1 MPLLEATVVA
11 RRPLTTSALAMGVGL
26 LLTVAPA
33 LPATAAPPPATAP
46 PSSQAADRTFT
57 DGDYVVTLAQDPIAG
72 YDGSLPGIPRLKSA
86 GGDLD
91 LARPTTRRYRDLLL
105 SAQTKVAD
113 VVGAV
118 PQQRYTVALNGFSAR
133 LTGAQA
139 KELAATAGVVSVAPD
154 VTRHLA
160 DPAEAGA
167 GSSPETGTETGTES
181 GTESGT
187 DSASETRSG
196 TDQATDR
203 SASTLKAPARGA
215 RTTADYLGLTG
226 PGGVWDRLGGPGQA
240 GRGVVV
246 ADLDT
251 GLWPEH
257 PSVAGA
263 KLPTRA
269 PADDPHGPYRSGST
283 IRMTKADG
291 GTYTGVCQTGERW
304 SASNCSTKVV
314 GARSFSDGFR
324 QAHALGG
331 EEFDSARDSDGH
343 GTHTGTTAVGRTGVP
358 ATIRGEGYGDVTG
371 IAPAAALAVYKVCW
385 TSEEGDNGCQTSD
398 LVAAIDQAV
407 ADNVD
412 VINYSIGS
420 DPSPDP
426 ADPVETAFL
435 VAASAGIFVS
445 ASAGNSGPGASTVD
459 HQSPWVTTVA
469 AATSVLREGTVVLG
483 DGTKLVGA
491 RLQREPLPSA
501 PLVLGSAVRIR
512 QAPADDADKCLDGS
526 LDPAKAKGK
535 IVVCERAIT
544 ARVAKSAEVA
554 RVGGAGMVLYNPVP
568 NSLEP
573 DAHTVPTVHL
583 DTREGERLVAYVRG
597 HRRPTASFQAG
608 NTSGRPTATPQ
619 VSAFSSRGPALV
631 DDGDVLKPDVTAPGS
646 GIVAGYSPVASAD
659 GEDLFAPESGTS
671 MSAPHVTGLAALH
684 LAAHPE
690 FTPMMVKSAL
700 MTTARDVVS
709 ASGRPV
715 RRVLSAGAGFVDP
728 AAMLTPG
735 LVYDSTPL
743 DWLRWLEG
751 SGVDTGTGLEA
762 VDPSD
767 LNQPSIA
774 VGDLVGSRTVTR
786 SVTAVTGGFYY
797 AQADVPG
804 FDVQVQP
811 SVLNLQPGQTGRF
824 RVTLTR
830 TTAPVDQWSSG
841 WLTWTGGDRL
851 TVRSPVALKPL
862 TLGGVPA
869 ELTAPASRSGS
880 VRATVL
886 PGTSGPLDLT
896 TAGLVAGETRRGRVD
911 QGDVREFPV
920 TIPEG
925 TTFTRFDLVGQP
937 GSDLDLYLYTEGG
950 TLVGQSAA
958 VTADE
963 RIDGFVEPGRYVL
976 QVSGY
981 AGADGGPDAGYALTS
996 FVLGAGP
1003 GTGTFRVAPDPLLLE
1018 QGRPATLT
1026 ASWRGLDPARRY
1038 LGTITYGDTGQRTVL
1053 AVG

>member
-1 MPLLEATVVA
+1 MVA
-11 RRPLTTSALAMGVGL
+11 RRPLTTTALATGVGIL
-26 LLTVAPA
+26 LAVAHA
-33 LPATAAPPPATAP
+33 LPATAAPPSAPATTF
-46 PSSQAADRTFT
+46 AD
-57 DGDYVVTLAQDPIAG
+57 GNYVVTLAQDPIAN
-72 YDGSLPGIPRLKSA
+72 YDGSVPGIPRLKSA
-86 GGDLD
+86 GGELD
-91 LARPTTRRYRDLLL
+91 MTRSTTRRYRDLLL

-113 VVGAV
+113 VVGAR
-118 PQQRYTVALNGFSAR
+118 PQQRFTVALNGFSAH
-133 LTGAQA
+133 LSAAQA
-139 KELAATAGVVSVAPD
+139 KRLAATAGVVSVAPD

-160 DPAEAGA
+160 DTTSESQ
-167 GSSPETGTETGTES
+167 GSAAAS
-181 GTESGT
+181 GTT
-187 DSASETRSG
+187 ASAAPT
-196 TDQATDR
+196 A
-203 SASTLKAPARGA
+203 AST

-226 PGGVWDRLGGPGQA
+226 KGGVWDQLGGVAQA

-263 KLPTRA
+263 KLPTKA
-269 PADDPHGPYRSGST
+269 PANDPYGPYRSGST

-291 GTYTGVCQTGERW
+291 GTYTGICQTGQQW

-314 GARSFSDGFR
+314 GARSFNEGFL
-324 QAHALGG
+324 QAQALAP

-343 GTHTGTTAVGRTGVP
+343 GTHTGTTAVGRNGVP
-358 ATIRGEGYGDVTG
+358 ATIQGDSYGDVTG

-385 TSEEGDNGCQTSD
+385 TGEDGQNGCQTSD

-426 ADPVETAFL
+426 ADPVELAFL
-435 VAASAGIFVS
+435 SAASAGIFVS
-445 ASAGNSGPGASTVD
+445 ASAGNSGPAASTVD

-469 AATSVLREGTVVLG
+469 AATSVLHEGTVVLG

-491 RLQREPLPSA
+491 RLQQKPLASA
-501 PLVLGSAVRIR
+501 PIVLGSAVRIR

-554 RVGGAGMVLYNPVP
+554 RVGGVGMVLYNPVS

-573 DAHTVPTVHL
+573 DAHSVPTVHL
-583 DTREGERLVAYVRG
+583 DTTAGQRVVAYVRG
-597 HRRPTASFQAG
+597 NRNATASFQVG
-608 NTSGRPTATPQ
+608 NTTGRATATPQ
-619 VSAFSSRGPALV
+619 ISAFSSRGPALV

-646 GIVAGYSPVASAD
+646 GVIAGYSPVASTN
-659 GEDLFAPESGTS
+659 GKDLFAPESGTS
-671 MSAPHVTGLAALH
+671 MSAPHVTGLAALYM
-684 LAAHPE
+684 AAHPE

-700 MTTARDVVS
+700 MTTARDIVGS
-709 ASGRPV
+709 DGKAV
-715 RRVLSAGAGFVDP
+715 RKVLSAGAGFVEP
-728 AAMLTPG
+728 TKMSSPG
-735 LVYDSTPL
+735 LVYDSTPV
-743 DWLRWLEG
+743 DWLSWLEG
-751 SGVDTGTGLEA
+751 SGVDTGTGLPA

-767 LNQPSIA
+767 LNQASIA
-774 VGDLVGSRTVTR
+774 VGDLVGTRTVTR
-786 SVTAVTGGFYY
+786 SVTAVTGGLYY
-797 AQADVPG
+797 AKASVPG

-811 SVLNLQPGQTGRF
+811 SVLNLQPGQTGQF
-824 RVTLTR
+824 RVTFSR

-841 WLTWTGGDRL
+841 WLTWTGGQRL

-869 ELTAPASRSGS
+869 DLTAPAAASGS

-886 PGTSGPLDLT
+886 PGTTGALDLT
-896 TAGLVAGETRRGRVD
+896 ATGLVAGDTRSGRVPV
-911 QGDVREFPV
+911 GDVREFPV

-925 TTFTRFDLVGQP
+925 TTFTRFDLVGQA
-937 GSDLDLYLYTEGG
+937 GSDVDLFLYTDGG
-950 TLVGQSAA
+950 TLVAQSATTA
-958 VTADE
+958 ADE

-981 AGADGGPDAGYALTS
+981 TGAGGASDVGYSVTS
-996 FVLGAGP
+996 YVLGAGA
-1003 GTGTFRVAPDPLLLE
+1003 GAGSFTVRPDPLQLT
-1018 QGRPATLT
+1018 QGRPATVT
-1026 ASWRGLDPARRY
+1026 ASWKGVDPSKRY
-1038 LGTITYGDTGQRTVL
+1038 LGTIAYGDTPLRTVVT
-1053 AVG
+1053 VG

>member
-1 MPLLEATVVA
+1 MVA
-11 RRPLTTSALAMGVGL
+11 RRPLTTSALAVGVGICL
-26 LLTVAPA
+26 AFAPA
-33 LPATAAPPPATAP
+33 LPATAAPPPGP
-46 PSSQAADRTFT
+46 PPASLSAGAFAD
-57 DGDYVVTLAQDPIAG
+57 GNYVVTLAQDPIAG

-86 GGDLD
+86 GGHLD
-91 LARPTTRRYRDLLL
+91 LTQSTTRRYRDLLL
-105 SAQTKVAD
+105 SAQAEVAD

-118 PQQRYTVALNGFSAR
+118 PQQRYTVALNGFSAH

-139 KELAATAGVVSVAPD
+139 KELAGTTGVVSVAPD
-154 VTRHLA
+154 VTRHL
-160 DPAEAGA
+160 
-167 GSSPETGTETGTES
+167 TGTSTGVERR
-181 GTESGT
+181 
-187 DSASETRSG
+187 TRPLG
-196 TDQATDR
+196 ATT
-203 SASTLKAPARGA
+203 TLATNAPA

-226 PGGVWDRLGGPGQA
+226 QGGVWDRLGGVAQA

-257 PSVAGA
+257 PSVAGSD
-263 KLPTRA
+263 LPTRA
-269 PADDPHGPYRSGST
+269 PADDPHGAYRSGSA
-283 IRMTKADG
+283 IRVDKADG
-291 GTYTGVCQTGERW
+291 GTYTGVCETGQGW
-304 SASNCSTKVV
+304 TADDCSTKVV
-314 GARSFSDGFR
+314 GARSFNDGFLD
-324 QAHALGG
+324 AHDLSAQ
-331 EEFDSARDSDGH
+331 EFDSARDSDGH
-343 GTHTGTTAVGRTGVP
+343 GTHTATTAVGDNGVP
-358 ATIRGEGYGDVTG
+358 ATVQGDSYGKVTG

-385 TSEEGDNGCQTSD
+385 TSDEGDNGCQTSD

-491 RLQREPLPSA
+491 RLQQKPLASA
-501 PLVLGSAVRIR
+501 PLVLGSAVKIR
-512 QAPADDADKCLDGS
+512 RAPADDADKCLDGS
-526 LDPAKAKGK
+526 LDPARAKGK

-554 RVGGAGMVLYNPVP
+554 RAGGVGMILYNPTP

-573 DAHTVPTVHL
+573 DTHSVPTVHL
-583 DTREGERLVAYVRG
+583 DTAAGERVVAYVRG
-597 HRRPTASFQAG
+597 TRNPTASFQAG
-608 NTSGRPTATPQ
+608 NTTGTATPTPQ
-619 VSAFSSRGPALV
+619 ISAFSSRGPALV

-646 GIVAGYSPVASAD
+646 GIIAGYSPVAAEN

-671 MSAPHVTGLAALH
+671 MSAPHVTGLAALY

-700 MTTARDVVS
+700 MTTARDLVG
-709 ASGRPV
+709 ADGGPV
-715 RRVLSAGAGFVDP
+715 QDVLSAGAGFVDP
-728 AAMLTPG
+728 ARMLSPG
-735 LVYDSTPL
+735 LVYDSTPV

-751 SGVDTGTGLEA
+751 SGVETGTGLEA

-767 LNQPSIA
+767 LNQASIA
-774 VGDLVGSRTVTR
+774 VGDLVGTRTVTR

-797 AQADVPG
+797 AQAAVPG
-804 FDVQVQP
+804 FDVSVQP

-824 RVTLTR
+824 RVTFTR
-830 TTAPVDQWSSG
+830 TTAPADQWTTGS
-841 WLTWTGGDRL
+841 LTWTGGDRL
-851 TVRSPVALKPL
+851 TVRSPVALKAL

-869 ELTAPASRSGS
+869 DLTAPASRSGS
-880 VRATVL
+880 VSATVL
-886 PGTSGPLDLT
+886 PGTTGSLDLT
-896 TAGLVAGETRRGRVD
+896 TTGLVAGTTRSGRV
-911 QGDVREFPV
+911 GVGAVREFPV

-925 TTFTRFDLVGQP
+925 ATFTRFDLVGQV
-937 GSDLDLYLYTEGG
+937 GSDVDLYLYTDGG
-950 TLVGQSAA
+950 TLVAQSATTA
-958 VTADE
+958 ADE
-963 RIDGFVEPGRYVL
+963 RIDGFTEPGRYVL

-981 AGADGGPDAGYALTS
+981 TGADGAPDAGYALTS
-996 FVLGAGP
+996 YVLGAG
-1003 GTGTFRVAPDPLLLE
+1003 GGQGRFRVTPDPLPLV
-1018 QGRPATLT
+1018 QGRPTTLT
-1026 ASWRGLDPARRY
+1026 ASWKGLDPAKRY
-1038 LGTITYGDTGQRTVL
+1038 LGTITYGQTPLRTVV